1 MLAKAANTKSRTVNR
16 TVDRAVDRNDWPG
29 FDTRPAHK
37 PRDNGQG
44 FYESSFDLRTGLE
57 VIEAPLLVLP
67 EDLAHE
73 LRRQQSG

>member
-1 MLAKAANTKSRTVNR
+1 MLAKAVSTIHRTIN
-16 TVDRAVDRNDWPG
+16 RAVDRNDWAG
-29 FDTRPAHK
+29 FDARSAHK

-57 VIEAPLLVLP
+57 VIEAPLLALP

-73 LRRQQSG
+73 FRRQQAG

>member
-1 MLAKAANTKSRTVNR
+1 MLAKAANTKSHTINR
-16 TVDRAVDRNDWPG
+16 TVDRNDWPG

-44 FYESSFDLRTGLE
+44 FYESSLDLRTGLE

-73 LRRQQSG
+73 LQRQQAG